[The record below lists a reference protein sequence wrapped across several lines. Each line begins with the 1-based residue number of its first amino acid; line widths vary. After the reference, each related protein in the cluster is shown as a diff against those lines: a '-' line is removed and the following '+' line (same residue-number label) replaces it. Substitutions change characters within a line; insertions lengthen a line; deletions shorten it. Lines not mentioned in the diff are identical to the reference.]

1 METKSEIKKKG
12 RGRKPKYAYDRVLAM
27 YQTGNY
33 SIREL
38 SKEFNI
44 PRSTLAQFIA
54 EKSVHKNTDAIKAVK
69 ALTEGANALERLK
82 NPVTYDKNQ
91 NTDTLPQIRIVDNTL
106 VLEEVINIIK
116 TKNPIFAKTLQS
128 FSSKLLM
135 RAFEMLEVADKPS
148 DLNQL
153 AGVIEKLNNTLQ
165 IIPKPPA
172 IAQQFNFR
180 KEDKEQRKEDVRKII
195 FEINKGV
202 EE

>member
-1 METKSEIKKKG
+1 MALDKEKKK
-12 RGRKPKYAYDRVLAM
+12 RGRKPKYVYDRVLAR

-44 PRSTLAQFIA
+44 PRSTLAQFIK

-69 ALTEGANALERLK
+69 SLTEGANALERLK
-82 NPVTYDKNQ
+82 EGAGEALKK
-91 NTDTLPQIRIVDNTL
+91 NTDGSSPVKIVDNSL
-106 VLEEVINIIK
+106 VVAEVIDIIK
-116 TKNPIFAKTLQS
+116 TKNPVFAKTLQS

-172 IAQQFNFR
+172 IAQQFNFNKDE
-180 KEDKEQRKEDVRKII
+180 KEKQKTDIKKIV
-195 FEINKGV
+195 FEINKGSQD
-202 EE
+202 E

>member
-1 METKSEIKKKG
+1 MASDKEKKK
-12 RGRKPKYAYDRVLAM
+12 RGRKPKYVYDRVLAM

-44 PRSTLAQFIA
+44 PRSTLAQYIS

-69 ALTEGANALERLK
+69 SLTEGANALERLREGAGEALK
-82 NPVTYDKNQ
+82 K
-91 NTDTLPQIRIVDNTL
+91 NTDGSSPVKIVDNSL
-106 VLEEVINIIK
+106 VVAEVIDIIK
-116 TKNPIFAKTLQS
+116 TKNPVFAKTLQS

-172 IAQQFNFR
+172 IAQQFNFNKDE
-180 KEDKEQRKEDVRKII
+180 KEKQKTDIKKIV
-195 FEINKGV
+195 FEINKGSQD
-202 EE
+202 E